1 MLIEAAGLLA
11 GGAAGALL
19 TGLRPNSSLFGP
31 VVREGDRGPFIYL
44 TFDDGPNSEWTEPIL
59 RTLDTL
65 SVPAAFFMI
74 GDAVRRLPSVARAVS
89 EQGHDLGNH
98 TQRHPNLVW
107 ESRSGVRREI
117 DEAHHSIVEETG
129 RTPRMFRAPYGQ
141 QTPAVR
147 RALRPWSYVTFG
159 WRMSAR
165 DFERPG
171 VEVIRRRLRNRLR
184 PGAIVVLHDGDPR
197 DLRGD
202 RGQTA
207 SALPGI
213 IRDAREAGLT
223 FRPLRELLEPP
234 VAIAPHVPSGEPKPG
249 S

>member
-1 MLIEAAGLLA
+1 MLIEAAGVLAA
-11 GGAAGALL
+11 GGAGALL

-31 VVREGDRGPFIYL
+31 VVRDGDRGPFIYL
-44 TFDDGPNSEWTEPIL
+44 TFDDGPNSEWTERIL
-59 RTLDTL
+59 QTLDTL

-74 GDAVRRLPSVARAVS
+74 GDAVRRLPSVARVVS

-98 TQRHPNLVW
+98 TQRHPNLVL
-107 ESRSGVRREI
+107 ERPSSVRREI

-129 RTPRMFRAPYGQ
+129 RTPRMFRPPYGQ

-147 RALRPWSYVTFG
+147 GALRPWRYVTFG

-197 DLRGD
+197 DLSGD

-213 IRDAREAGLT
+213 VRDAREAGFT
-223 FRPLRELLEPP
+223 FRPLRELLERA
-234 VAIAPHVPSGEPKPG
+234 VVIAPHPPSGTQNAG

>member
-1 MLIEAAGLLA
+1 MLIEAAGVLA
-11 GGAAGALL
+11 VGGAGALL
-19 TGLRPNSSLFGP
+19 SGLRPNSSLFGP
-31 VVREGDRGPFIYL
+31 VVREGDRRPFIYL
-44 TFDDGPNSEWTEPIL
+44 TFDDGPNSEWTERIL
-59 RTLDTL
+59 QTLDSL

-98 TQRHPNLVW
+98 TQRHPNLVLK
-107 ESRSGVRREI
+107 SSSDIRREI
-117 DEAHHSIVEETG
+117 ADAHQSIADQTG
-129 RTPRMFRAPYGQ
+129 RIPRMFRPPYGQ

-147 RALRPWSYVTFG
+147 RALRPWGYVTFG
-159 WRMSAR
+159 WKVSAR

-171 VEVIRRRLRNRLR
+171 VEVIRRRLRSRLR
-184 PGAIVVLHDGDPR
+184 AGAIVLLHDGDPR

-213 IRDAREAGLT
+213 VRDAREAGFL
-223 FRPLRELLEPP
+223 FRPLRELLESP
-234 VAIAPHVPSGEPKPG
+234 VAGPPHPPPWAPNPG
-249 S
+249 L

>member
-1 MLIEAAGLLA
+1 MLIEAAGVLA
-11 GGAAGALL
+11 VSGAGALL

-31 VVREGDRGPFIYL
+31 VIREGARGSFLYL
-44 TFDDGPNSEWTEPIL
+44 TFDDGPNSEWTERIL
-59 RTLDTL
+59 ETLDTL
-65 SVPAAFFMI
+65 NVPATFFMI
-74 GDAVRRLPSVARAVS
+74 GDAVRRLSSVARAVS

-98 TQRHPNLVW
+98 TQRHPNLVLQ
-107 ESRSGVRREI
+107 RSSDVQREI
-117 DEAHHSIVEETG
+117 DDAHQSIVDETG
-129 RTPRMFRAPYGQ
+129 RTPRMFRPPYGQ

-147 RALRPWSYVTFG
+147 RALRHLGYVTFG

-171 VEVIRRRLRNRLR
+171 VEVIRRRLRSRLR
-184 PGAIVVLHDGDPR
+184 RGAIVLLHDGDPR

-213 IRDAREAGLT
+213 VRDAREAGFT
-223 FRPLRELLEPP
+223 FRPLRGLLESAVAVTPHPP
-234 VAIAPHVPSGEPKPG
+234 SQSPNPG

>member
-1 MLIEAAGLLA
+1 MLIEAAGVLA
-11 GGAAGALL
+11 VSGVGALL
-19 TGLRPNSSLFGP
+19 TGLRPNSSLFGQ

-44 TFDDGPNSEWTEPIL
+44 TFDDGPNSECTERIL
-59 RTLDTL
+59 QTLDTL

-74 GDAVRRLPSVARAVS
+74 GDAVRRLPPVARAVS

-98 TQRHPNLVW
+98 TQSHPNLVLQ
-107 ESRSGVRREI
+107 RASGIRREI
-117 DEAHHSIVEETG
+117 DDAHRSIVEETG
-129 RTPRMFRAPYGQ
+129 RTPRMFRPPYGQ

-171 VEVIRRRLRNRLR
+171 VEVIRRRLRSRLR
-184 PGAIVVLHDGDPR
+184 PGAIVLLHDGDPR

-202 RGQTA
+202 RSQTA

-213 IRDAREAGLT
+213 VRDAREAGFA
-223 FRPLRELLEPP
+223 FRPLRELLERP
-234 VAIAPHVPSGEPKPG
+234 VAATPHPLSGRPTSG